1 MKKEK
6 YTIGGMHCAACSA
19 AVERAVNKINGVE
32 EVSVNLLTNSM
43 QVSYDEGKL
52 KSADIVQAVEQ
63 AGYTASILP
72 GSEPGPTE
80 GATGSTSQ
88 DNSAPSL
95 ENPALAAEAARRDF
109 AEKDR
114 LDMLHRLRISVG
126 FCLPLFYLSI
136 GHMMGWP
143 LPGIFLGMENSMIFG
158 LTQFLLLLPILM
170 VNRNYFRSGWRSM
183 VHKSPNMDALIAL
196 GSAAAT
202 LYGIYALYKIAYGL
216 GWQDLAMVHTF
227 SMDLYF
233 ESAGT
238 ILTLITLGKYL
249 ESKAKSKTS
258 SAISALL
265 DLTPKEATR
274 IRDGQEERVRVE
286 ALQVGDILL
295 VRTGEA
301 VPVDGSILEGQ
312 AALDESALTGE
323 SIPLAKGPGDQV
335 TGASLVQSGYFRMRA
350 EKLGQ
355 DTTLAKIINLVEE
368 ASSSKAPISKIAD
381 QVSAVFVPAV
391 IAIALVTLVVWLAL
405 GYGFEHALSMAIAV
419 LVISCPCAMGLATP
433 TAIMVGTGRGAK
445 NGILIKSAEALEIA
459 GGLTSLVLDKTG
471 TITEG
476 KPQVTD
482 LIPLQGSA
490 TDLLQLAYSLEKLS
504 EHPLALAIVQK
515 AEAEGVSSLEITHF
529 GQDPGQGIYG
539 ELGGEKVLAGN
550 LKMLEKQ
557 GLASPDLKTER
568 DRLAQE
574 GKTPLFFA
582 RAGQVLGLIAVAD
595 VIKADSAEAIA
606 DLQALGLKLS
616 MVTGDNLQ
624 TAEAIRSKVDLDRV
638 VADVLPQDKD
648 REIAQQQLDG
658 EKVGMVGDGINDAPA
673 LARAD
678 CGIAIGAGTDVAIE
692 SADIVL
698 MSSSLKAVSTAI
710 ALSRAT
716 LRVIKQNLFWALIYN
731 VICIPIAAG
740 IFFLPLGLKLSPM
753 IAALAMSFSSVFVV
767 TNALRLR
774 YLPLSKKSARKG

>member
-6 YTIGGMHCAACSA
+6 YTIGGMHCASCSA
-19 AVERAVNKINGVE
+19 AVERAVHKLNGVE
-32 EVSVNLLTNSM
+32 DVAVNLLTNSM
-43 QVSYDEGKL
+43 QVSYDEEKL
-52 KSADIVQAVEQ
+52 NPADIVQAVEQ
-63 AGYTASILP
+63 AGYTASIMP
-72 GSEPGPTE
+72 GSGGGSAE
-80 GATGSTSQ
+80 GVTTAQG
-88 DNSAPSL
+88 NSAPPL
-95 ENPALAAEAARRDF
+95 ENPALAGEAARRDF
-109 AEKDR
+109 AEKER
-114 LDMLHRLRISVG
+114 LDMLHRLQVSIF
-126 FCLPLFYLSI
+126 FCLPLFYLSM

-143 LPGIFLGMENSMIFG
+143 LPSIFLGVENSMIFG
-158 LTQFLLLLPILM
+158 LTQFLLLIPILAI
-170 VNRNYFRSGWRSM
+170 NHRYFSSGWKSL

-216 GWQDLAMVHTF
+216 GWQDWAMVETF

-238 ILTLITLGKYL
+238 ILTLISLGKYL
-249 ESKAKSKTS
+249 EAKAKSKTS

-265 DLTPKEATR
+265 DLTPQEATR

-286 ALQVGDILL
+286 DLEVGDILM

-323 SIPLAKGPGDQV
+323 SLPLAKGPGDQV
-335 TGASLVQSGYFRMRA
+335 TGATLVQAGYFRMRA

-355 DTTLAKIINLVEE
+355 DTTLAKIIALVEE
-368 ASSSKAPISKIAD
+368 ASSSKAPIAKIAD

-391 IAIALVTLVVWLAL
+391 MAISLVTLVVWLVL
-405 GYGFEHALSMAIAV
+405 GAGLEQALSMAIAV

-445 NGILIKSAEALEIA
+445 QGILIKSAQALEST
-459 GGLTSLVLDKTG
+459 GGLTSLLLDKTG

-482 LIPLQGSA
+482 LVPLTVSESQ
-490 TDLLQLAYSLEKLS
+490 LLQLAYSLEKLS
-504 EHPLALAIVQK
+504 EHPLAAAIVQK
-515 AEAEGVSSLEITHF
+515 AEAEGITSFEVENF
-529 GQDPGQGIYG
+529 GQEAGQGIYG
-539 ELGGEKVLAGN
+539 EIAGQQVLAGN
-550 LKMLEKQ
+550 LKLLEKS
-557 GLASPDLKTER
+557 GLASPDLQAER

-582 RAGQVLGLIAVAD
+582 RAGQVIGLIAVAD

-606 DLQALGLKLS
+606 DLKGLGLKLA
-616 MVTGDNLQ
+616 MVTGDNQQ
-624 TAEAIRSKVDLDRV
+624 TAEAIRRKVGLDQV

-648 REIAQQQLDG
+648 REVARLQLDG
-658 EKVGMVGDGINDAPA
+658 ERVGMVGDGINDAPA

-698 MSSSLKAVSTAI
+698 MSSSLKAVATAVK
-710 ALSRAT
+710 LSRAT

-731 VICIPIAAG
+731 VICIPVAAG
-740 IFFLPLGLKLSPM
+740 LFYPAFGLKLSPM
-753 IAALAMSFSSVFVV
+753 LAALAMSFSSVFVV

-774 YLPLSKKSARKG
+774 YLPLGKN

>member
-6 YTIGGMHCAACSA
+6 YTIGGMHCASCSA
-19 AVERAVNKINGVE
+19 AVERAVHKLNGVE
-32 EVSVNLLTNSM
+32 DVAVNLLTNSM

-63 AGYTASILP
+63 AGYTASIMP
-72 GSEPGPTE
+72 GSGGGSAE
-80 GATGSTSQ
+80 GVTTAQG
-88 DNSAPSL
+88 NSAPPL
-95 ENPALAAEAARRDF
+95 ENPALAGEAARRDF
-109 AEKDR
+109 AEKER
-114 LDMLHRLRISVG
+114 LDMLHRLQVSIF
-126 FCLPLFYLSI
+126 FCLPLFYLSM

-143 LPGIFLGMENSMIFG
+143 LPACFLGLENALIFG
-158 LTQFLLLLPILM
+158 LTQFLLLIPILAI
-170 VNRNYFRSGWRSM
+170 NHRYFSSGWKSL

-216 GWQDLAMVHTF
+216 GWQDLAMVETF

-233 ESAGT
+233 ESTGT
-238 ILTLITLGKYL
+238 ILTLISLGKYL
-249 ESKAKSKTS
+249 EAKAKSKTS

-265 DLTPKEATR
+265 DLTPQEATR

-286 ALQVGDILL
+286 DLEVGDILM

-323 SIPLAKGPGDQV
+323 SLPLAKGPGDQV
-335 TGASLVQSGYFRMRA
+335 TGATLVQAGYFRMRA

-355 DTTLAKIINLVEE
+355 DTTLAKIIALVEE
-368 ASSSKAPISKIAD
+368 ASSSKAPIAKIAD

-391 IAIALVTLVVWLAL
+391 MAISLVTLVVWLVL
-405 GYGFEHALSMAIAV
+405 GAGLEQALSMAIAV

-445 NGILIKSAEALEIA
+445 QGILIKSAQALEST
-459 GGLTSLVLDKTG
+459 GGLTSLLLDKTG

-482 LIPLQGSA
+482 LVPLTVSESQ
-490 TDLLQLAYSLEKLS
+490 LLQLAYSLEKLS
-504 EHPLALAIVQK
+504 EHPLAAAIVQK
-515 AEAEGVSSLEITHF
+515 AEAEGITSFEVENF
-529 GQDPGQGIYG
+529 GQEAGQGIYG
-539 ELGGEKVLAGN
+539 EIAGQQVLAGN
-550 LKMLEKQ
+550 LKLLEKS
-557 GLASPDLKTER
+557 GLASPDLQAER

-582 RAGQVLGLIAVAD
+582 RAGQVIGLIAVAD

-606 DLQALGLKLS
+606 DLKGLGLKLA
-616 MVTGDNLQ
+616 MVTGDNQQ
-624 TAEAIRSKVDLDRV
+624 TAEAIRRKVGLDQV

-648 REIAQQQLDG
+648 REVARLQLDG
-658 EKVGMVGDGINDAPA
+658 ERVGMVGDGINDAPA

-698 MSSSLKAVSTAI
+698 MSSSLKAVATAVK
-710 ALSRAT
+710 LSRAT

-731 VICIPIAAG
+731 VICIPVAAG
-740 IFFLPLGLKLSPM
+740 LFYPAFGLKLSPM
-753 IAALAMSFSSVFVV
+753 LAALAMSFSSVFVV

-774 YLPLSKKSARKG
+774 YLPLGKN

>member
-1 MKKEK
+1 MVKAK
-6 YTIGGMHCAACSA
+6 YNIGGMHCAACSA
-19 AVERAVNKINGVE
+19 AVERAVNKISGVD
-32 EVSVNLLTNSM
+32 EVAVNLLTNSM
-43 QVSYDEGKL
+43 QVSYDEGQL

-63 AGYTASILP
+63 AGYTASIMP
-72 GSEPGPTE
+72 GSGVGPAE
-80 GATGSTSQ
+80 GVTTAQ
-88 DNSAPSL
+88 DNSNPST

-114 LDMLHRLRISVG
+114 LNMLHRLRISVV
-126 FCLPLFYLSI
+126 FCLPLFYLSM

-143 LPGIFLGMENSMIFG
+143 LPSIFLGSENSMIFG
-158 LTQFLLLLPILM
+158 LTQFLLLLPILV

-196 GSAAAT
+196 GSSAAT
-202 LYGIYALYKIAYGL
+202 LYGIYALYKIGYGL
-216 GWQDLAMVHTF
+216 GWQDWGLVHKF
-227 SMDLYF
+227 SMNLYF

-238 ILTLITLGKYL
+238 ILTLITVGKYL
-249 ESKAKSKTS
+249 EAKAKSKTS
-258 SAISALL
+258 SAISSLL
-265 DLTPKEATR
+265 DLTPQEATR
-274 IRDGQEERVRVE
+274 IRDGQEEKVRVE
-286 ALQVGDILL
+286 ELQVGDVLL

-335 TGASLVQSGYFRMRA
+335 TGATLVQSGYFRMRA

-355 DTTLAKIINLVEE
+355 DTTLSKIINLVEE

-381 QVSAVFVPAV
+381 KVSAVFVPAV

-405 GYGFEHALSMAIAV
+405 GYSFEHALSMAIAV

-482 LIPLQGSA
+482 LIPLQGSES
-490 TDLLQLAYSLEKLS
+490 DLLQLAYSLEKLS
-504 EHPLALAIVQK
+504 EHPLASAIVQK
-515 AEAEGVSSLEITHF
+515 AEAEGLNSLEVENF

-539 ELGGEKVLAGN
+539 EIAGQKVLAGN
-550 LKMLEKQ
+550 LKMLEEQ
-557 GLASPDLKTER
+557 GLASPDLQTER

-582 RAGQVLGLIAVAD
+582 QDGQVLGLIAVAD

-606 DLQALGLKLS
+606 DLQDLGLKLS

-624 TAEAIRSKVDLDRV
+624 TAEAIRRKVGLDRV

-648 REIAQQQLDG
+648 REIAQQQLEG

-698 MSSSLKAVSTAI
+698 MSSSLKAVGTAI

-774 YLPLSKKSARKG
+774 YLPLHKKSARNK

>member
-6 YTIGGMHCAACSA
+6 YTIGGMHCASCSA
-19 AVERAVNKINGVE
+19 AVERAVHKLNGVE
-32 EVSVNLLTNSM
+32 DVAVNLLTNSM

-63 AGYTASILP
+63 AGYTASIMP
-72 GSEPGPTE
+72 GSGGGSAE
-80 GATGSTSQ
+80 GVTTAQG
-88 DNSAPSL
+88 NSAPPL
-95 ENPALAAEAARRDF
+95 ENPALAGEAARRDF
-109 AEKDR
+109 AEKER
-114 LDMLHRLRISVG
+114 LDMLHRLQVSIF
-126 FCLPLFYLSI
+126 FCLPLFYLSM

-143 LPGIFLGMENSMIFG
+143 LPACFLGLENALIFG
-158 LTQFLLLLPILM
+158 LTQFLLLIPILAI
-170 VNRNYFRSGWRSM
+170 NHRYFSSGWKSL

-216 GWQDLAMVHTF
+216 GWQDLAMVETF

-233 ESAGT
+233 ESTGT
-238 ILTLITLGKYL
+238 ILTLISLGKYL
-249 ESKAKSKTS
+249 EAKAKSKTS

-265 DLTPKEATR
+265 DLTPQEATR

-286 ALQVGDILL
+286 DLEVGDILM

-323 SIPLAKGPGDQV
+323 SLPLAKGPGDQV
-335 TGASLVQSGYFRMRA
+335 TGATLVQAGYFRMRA

-355 DTTLAKIINLVEE
+355 DTTLAKIIALVEE
-368 ASSSKAPISKIAD
+368 ASSSKAPIAKIAD

-391 IAIALVTLVVWLAL
+391 MAISLVTLVVWLVL
-405 GYGFEHALSMAIAV
+405 GAGLEQALSMAIAV

-445 NGILIKSAEALEIA
+445 QGILIKSAQALEST
-459 GGLTSLVLDKTG
+459 GGLTSLLLDKTG

-482 LIPLQGSA
+482 LVPLTVSESQ
-490 TDLLQLAYSLEKLS
+490 LLQLAYSLEKLS
-504 EHPLALAIVQK
+504 EHPLAAAIVQK
-515 AEAEGVSSLEITHF
+515 AEAEGITSFEVENF
-529 GQDPGQGIYG
+529 GQEAGQGIYG
-539 ELGGEKVLAGN
+539 EIAGQQVLAGN
-550 LKMLEKQ
+550 LKLLEKS
-557 GLASPDLKTER
+557 GLASPDLQAER

-582 RAGQVLGLIAVAD
+582 RGGEVIGLIAVAD

-606 DLQALGLKLS
+606 DLKGLGLKLA
-616 MVTGDNLQ
+616 MVTGDNQQ
-624 TAEAIRSKVDLDRV
+624 TAEAIRRKVGLDQV

-648 REIAQQQLDG
+648 REVARLQLDG
-658 EKVGMVGDGINDAPA
+658 ERVGMVGDGINDAPA

-698 MSSSLKAVSTAI
+698 MSSSLKAVATAVK
-710 ALSRAT
+710 LSRAT

-731 VICIPIAAG
+731 VICIPVAAG
-740 IFFLPLGLKLSPM
+740 LFYPAFGLKLSPM
-753 IAALAMSFSSVFVV
+753 LAALAMSFSSVFVV

-774 YLPLSKKSARKG
+774 YLPLGKN

>member
-80 GATGSTSQ
+80 GATGSASPG
-88 DNSAPSL
+88 NSAPSL
-95 ENPALAAEAARRDF
+95 ENPALAAEVARRDF

-126 FCLPLFYLSI
+126 FCLPLFYLSM

-391 IAIALVTLVVWLAL
+391 IAIALVTLVIWLAL

-557 GLASPDLKTER
+557 GLASPDLKAER

-606 DLQALGLKLS
+606 DLQDLGLKLS

-624 TAEAIRSKVDLDRV
+624 TAEAIRSKVGLDRV

-673 LARAD
+673 LARAN

>member
-19 AVERAVNKINGVE
+19 AVERAVHKLNGVE
-32 EVSVNLLTNSM
+32 DVAVNLLTNSM

-63 AGYTASILP
+63 AGYSASIMP
-72 GSEPGPTE
+72 GSGGGSAE
-80 GATGSTSQ
+80 GVTTAQG
-88 DNSAPSL
+88 NFAPPL
-95 ENPALAAEAARRDF
+95 ENPALAGEAARRDF
-109 AEKDR
+109 AEKER
-114 LDMLHRLRISVG
+114 LDMLRRLQVSIF
-126 FCLPLFYLSI
+126 FCLPLFYLSM

-143 LPGIFLGMENSMIFG
+143 LPACFLGLENALIFG
-158 LTQFLLLLPILM
+158 LTQFLLLIPILAI
-170 VNRNYFRSGWRSM
+170 NHRYFSSGWKSL

-216 GWQDLAMVHTF
+216 GWQDWAMVETF

-238 ILTLITLGKYL
+238 ILTLISLGKYL
-249 ESKAKSKTS
+249 EAKAKSKTS

-265 DLTPKEATR
+265 DLTPQEATR

-286 ALQVGDILL
+286 DLEVGDILM

-323 SIPLAKGPGDQV
+323 SLPLAKGPGDQV
-335 TGASLVQSGYFRMRA
+335 TGATLVQAGYFRMRA

-355 DTTLAKIINLVEE
+355 DTTLAKIIALVEE
-368 ASSSKAPISKIAD
+368 ASSSKAPIAKIAD

-391 IAIALVTLVVWLAL
+391 MAISLVTLVVWLVL
-405 GYGFEHALSMAIAV
+405 GAGLEQALSMAIAV

-445 NGILIKSAEALEIA
+445 QGILIKSAQALEST
-459 GGLTSLVLDKTG
+459 GGLTSLLLDKTG

-482 LIPLQGSA
+482 LVPLTVSESQ
-490 TDLLQLAYSLEKLS
+490 LLQLAYSLEKLS
-504 EHPLALAIVQK
+504 EHPLAAAIVQK
-515 AEAEGVSSLEITHF
+515 AEAEGITSFEVENF
-529 GQDPGQGIYG
+529 GQEAGQGIYG
-539 ELGGEKVLAGN
+539 EIAGQQVLAGN
-550 LKMLEKQ
+550 LKLLEKS
-557 GLASPDLKTER
+557 GLASPDLQAER

-582 RAGQVLGLIAVAD
+582 RASQVIGLIAVAD

-606 DLQALGLKLS
+606 DLKGLGLKLA
-616 MVTGDNLQ
+616 MVTGDNQQ
-624 TAEAIRSKVDLDRV
+624 TAEAIRRKVGLDQV

-648 REIAQQQLDG
+648 REVARLQLDG
-658 EKVGMVGDGINDAPA
+658 ERVGMVGDGINDAPA

-698 MSSSLKAVSTAI
+698 MSSSLKAVATAVK
-710 ALSRAT
+710 LSRAT

-731 VICIPIAAG
+731 VICIPVAAG
-740 IFFLPLGLKLSPM
+740 LFYPAFGLKLSPM
-753 IAALAMSFSSVFVV
+753 LAALAMSFSSVFVV

-774 YLPLSKKSARKG
+774 YLPLGKN

>member
-1 MKKEK
+1 MMKKEK

-19 AVERAVNKINGVE
+19 AVERAVHKLNGVE
-32 EVSVNLLTNSM
+32 DVAVNLLTNSM
-43 QVSYDEGKL
+43 QISYDEGKL

-63 AGYTASILP
+63 AGYTASLMP
-72 GSEPGPTE
+72 GFGLDPAE
-80 GATGSTSQ
+80 GVATAQG
-88 DNSAPSL
+88 NSAPPL
-95 ENPALAAEAARRDF
+95 ENPALAGEAARRDF
-109 AEKDR
+109 AEKER
-114 LDMLHRLRISVG
+114 LDMLHRLQVSIF
-126 FCLPLFYLSI
+126 FCLPLFYLSM

-143 LPGIFLGMENSMIFG
+143 LPSIFLGVENSMIFG
-158 LTQFLLLLPILM
+158 LTQFLLLIPILAI
-170 VNRNYFRSGWRSM
+170 NHRYFSSGWKSL

-216 GWQDLAMVHTF
+216 GWQDWAMVETF

-238 ILTLITLGKYL
+238 ILTLISLGKYL
-249 ESKAKSKTS
+249 EAKAKSKTS

-265 DLTPKEATR
+265 DLTPQEATR

-286 ALQVGDILL
+286 DLEVGDILM

-323 SIPLAKGPGDQV
+323 SLPLAKGPGDPV
-335 TGASLVQSGYFRMRA
+335 TGATLVQAGYFRMRA

-355 DTTLAKIINLVEE
+355 DTTLAKIIALVEE
-368 ASSSKAPISKIAD
+368 ASSSKAPIAKIAD

-391 IAIALVTLVVWLAL
+391 MAISLVTLVVWLVL
-405 GYGFEHALSMAIAV
+405 GAGLEQALSMAIAV

-445 NGILIKSAEALEIA
+445 QGILIKSAQALEST
-459 GGLTSLVLDKTG
+459 GGLTSLLLDKTG

-482 LIPLQGSA
+482 LVPLTVSESQ
-490 TDLLQLAYSLEKLS
+490 LLQLAYSLEKLS
-504 EHPLALAIVQK
+504 EHPLAAAIVQK
-515 AEAEGVSSLEITHF
+515 AEAEGITSFEVENF
-529 GQDPGQGIYG
+529 GQEAGQGIYG
-539 ELGGEKVLAGN
+539 EIAGQQVLAGN
-550 LKMLEKQ
+550 LKLLEKS
-557 GLASPDLKTER
+557 GLASPDLQAER

-582 RAGQVLGLIAVAD
+582 RGGEVIGLIAVAD

-606 DLQALGLKLS
+606 DLKGLGLKLA
-616 MVTGDNLQ
+616 MVTGDNQQ
-624 TAEAIRSKVDLDRV
+624 TAEAIRRKVGLDQV

-648 REIAQQQLDG
+648 REVALLQLDG
-658 EKVGMVGDGINDAPA
+658 ERVGMVGDGINDAPA

-698 MSSSLKAVSTAI
+698 MSSSLKAVATAVK
-710 ALSRAT
+710 LSRAT

-731 VICIPIAAG
+731 VICIPVAAG
-740 IFFLPLGLKLSPM
+740 LFYPAFGLKLSPM
-753 IAALAMSFSSVFVV
+753 LAALAMSFSSVFVV

-774 YLPLSKKSARKG
+774 YLPLGKN

>member
-63 AGYTASILP
+63 AGYTASMMP
-72 GSEPGPTE
+72 GSEPGPADGTTIY
-80 GATGSTSQ
+80 ASRDS
-88 DNSAPSL
+88 SAPPP

-126 FCLPLFYLSI
+126 FCLPLFYLSM

-550 LKMLEKQ
+550 LKMLEKH
-557 GLASPDLKTER
+557 GLASPDLKAER

-606 DLQALGLKLS
+606 DLQDLGLKLS
-616 MVTGDNLQ
+616 MVTGDNQQ
-624 TAEAIRSKVDLDRV
+624 TAEAIRRKVDLDRV